1 MPGIVLWKET
11 AKYEKPNFA
20 KAMVLM
26 GKTRYYDEN
35 LLAETEQHSLVTKFF
50 LQVFV
55 KLNYILKENNHLRR
69 TLIHLSVVKKASKD
83 TSIHLASFS
92 TYGVLRK

>member
-50 LQVFV
+50 SSSVCQI
-55 KLNYILKENNHLRR
+55 KLYFE
-69 TLIHLSVVKKASKD
+69 
-83 TSIHLASFS
+83 
-92 TYGVLRK
+92 RKQSSQKNINSPKCG